1 MKRRDSLLAAYA
13 LLAGATAQAGL
24 FDPDVSEVEVG
35 STTSGVLDPQ
45 TSRRLT
51 VRTKLVGIKTTT
63 WVGRDGRIDPTM
75 GSMTQHLYENK
86 YDWQTSVQRATDI
99 WRVTA
104 EELKEPAL
112 MVLRVRSTQGAPLV
126 VSLFPG
132 ASSPGQLDPET
143 GIQVRPSEDASNE
156 WLALFAFDPGAK
168 TFVTVQAQDSER
180 VPYRIAVLPAG
191 RFRR

>member
-45 TSRRLT
+45 TSRLLT

-104 EELKEPAL
+104 EELKE
-112 MVLRVRSTQGAPLV
+112 GAPLV